1 MSESPVIRPYQTS
14 DRPGVEAVC
23 VATGLSGRLP
33 DLFADADLF
42 SKLWLAPF
50 LEGEPES
57 CWVVEDAGQIVGYL
71 VGSAQPGFKRR
82 ALRCLLPYLRQA
94 LGRWARGNYRHHPPS
109 GRVLRWLFVRS
120 LPETP
125 PAPAG
130 PRDGNI
136 NHPRAYQGPGKLG
149 AHRGGET
156 PAAPAAAVNF
166 HFNLLP
172 AYQGQGNLGAEL
184 GETFFSHLRAQGV
197 GAFYIHVFVA
207 HWLRG
212 YAFYRRLGFR
222 TYDLRPC
229 SLYGDDSALGCFT
242 QPVPPPGEGQVRRPR
257 APTRLS
263 VVIPCR
269 QDGDVLAR
277 MLASLAAQWHR
288 PDEVIV
294 VRDGPD
300 SGCDEAVRI
309 CGIRGARVIAG
320 DWGHAGRARN
330 AGIAAAMG
338 DVVIV
343 ADADATLDRELG
355 AQVVAAFEH
364 GAVWGMPRLAADG
377 SSWGA
382 TRWVEAMNLVARLS
396 PLPYGTCLFAAR
408 DALLQA
414 GGYHAGLSWGEDTEI
429 GLRLARRHRCRRVRA
444 AATYSSRRF
453 RGRDARELG
462 VRVWRAMRAVGH
474 VLRASRLPRQPLDIS
489 EALAFTREGETGS

>member
-109 GRVLRWLFVRS
+109 GRFLRWLFLRS
-120 LPETP
+120 W
-125 PAPAG
+125 
-130 PRDGNI
+130 R
-136 NHPRAYQGPGKLG
+136 
-149 AHRGGET
+149 ET
-156 PAAPAAAVNF
+156 PAAPARAGNI
-166 HFNLLP
+166 HIKHQP

-414 GGYHAGLSWGEDTEI
+414 GGYHAGLIWGEDTEI